1 MTATDVKLSAALA
14 FEFDHDLDYWRT
26 FTNEVLT
33 YITNLDT
40 PQQKSVWQEYNRC
53 LLECNRW
60 DGFFDDEVFY
70 SNNNHFWNNFKNYPP
85 FEILCMVTK
94 SYSTEDPYLRVNPAS
109 ESLAFDSYSASDFF
123 DAISKEA
130 ENETIRLVLRR
141 YVNNSKIPAGQIPKT
156 LHFFNQLYQAIHQ
169 TK

>member
-26 FTNEVLT
+26 FTKEALA
-33 YITNLDT
+33 YINNLDT

-53 LLECNRW
+53 LLECNQW
-60 DGFFDDEVFY
+60 DGFLDNEVFY

-85 FEILCMVTK
+85 FEILCMVPND
-94 SYSTEDPYLRVNPAS
+94 YSLEDPYLRVNPAS
-109 ESLAFDSYSASDFF
+109 ENLTFDSYSEREFF
-123 DAISKEA
+123 DTLYKEA
-130 ENETIRLVLRR
+130 YDGTVSLLLRR

-156 LHFFNQLYQAIHQ
+156 LNFFNKIYQATHH
-169 TK
+169 TD